1 MIFDNILIFLMNTP
15 LFYILR
21 KISYIQLI
29 YDNYVIDNY
38 YINNYITNYYINRIS
53 YIVKEIIY
61 HSLYIDFYYNNY
73 FIENNKYTNIINK
86 IKYLEYLDKIKN
98 IEIYKKYSSVY
109 EILIFKIKIEDCYKD
124 DQYQMIILYPETNI
138 ITKKLKNIYI
148 YKHCN
153 IIKNENNINDL
164 DIINKIIINKKDI
177 DINPKLILTY
187 YLTKYKC
194 NEYRLG
200 LLLNIPI
207 YHLNLILDYK
217 FIILI
222 NSTHIKKYNTNLNIF
237 LDYYKKIID
246 KTKNILELSKINFN
260 TKRVYYS
267 ILFNNIKDKNEI
279 NKKDEYIDILYNLN
293 EYDFK
298 NFNNIN
304 AFIDLITII
313 HYQKNYKELI
323 KFIDNNLST
332 IKIISNNILLS
343 KKIIII
349 IIDIIILYGH
359 IKLSE
364 ILNDLFFNDIQLYN
378 TNINKSNI
386 ILQKPLSITRKLLDS
401 DNNAICIICLDN
413 LIDNSIEN
421 NYTYLCLN
429 CNKYVGHKECI
440 EECLKIINK
449 CPYCNL

>member
-1 MIFDNILIFLMNTP
+1 MNIFNKILIFLMNSP

-21 KISYIQLI
+21 RIKYFQLI
-29 YDNYVIDNY
+29 YDNYVIDYY
-38 YINNYITNYYINRIS
+38 YINNYITNHNIIRIS

-61 HSLYIDFYYNNY
+61 HSLYIDFYHNNY
-73 FIENNKYTNIINK
+73 FIKNNTYTETINK
-86 IKYLEYLDKIKN
+86 IKYLEYSEKIKN
-98 IEIYKKYSSVY
+98 IEIYKKYPSVY

-124 DQYQMIILYPETNI
+124 DQYQMIISYSETNI
-138 ITKKLKNIYI
+138 ITKKFKNILI
-148 YKHCN
+148 YKYCN
-153 IIKNENNINDL
+153 IINNENNTNDL
-164 DIINKIIINKKDI
+164 EIINKIIINKKNI
-177 DINPKLILTY
+177 EINPKIVFTY
-187 YLTKYKC
+187 YLIKYKY
-194 NEYRLG
+194 NEYKLG

-246 KTKNILELSKINFN
+246 ETDNILELTKINHN

-267 ILFNNIKDKNEI
+267 ILFNNKI
-279 NKKDEYIDILYNLN
+279 NKDDYIDILYNLN

-298 NFNNIN
+298 NFHNIN
-304 AFIDLITII
+304 AFIDLLNIL
-313 HYQKNYKELI
+313 HYQKKNKELI
-323 KFIDNNLST
+323 KLINDNLSI
-332 IKIISNNILLS
+332 IKIINNNNVLS
-343 KKIIII
+343 KRIIFI
-349 IIDIIILYGH
+349 IIDIILLYGH
-359 IKLSE
+359 IVLSE
-364 ILNDLFFNDIQLYN
+364 LLNNLFFNDIQLYN
-378 TNINKSNI
+378 ANINKKKI
-386 ILQKPLSITRKLLDS
+386 LLQKPISITRKLLDS

-413 LIDNSIEN
+413 LVDTNIEN

-440 EECLKIINK
+440 EKYLNVLNK